1 MYPIFI
7 FLRPM
12 TATSKV
18 NCMQQGTASLN
29 YTHHSLQIMSNC
41 PVPILQ
47 SGPFTKTAPH
57 HEPNEEYYRPASNG
71 TQKESTPQA
80 QYYSASFP
88 GHPIPQ
94 VREVRSIRTDRQPT
108 PHGLSPL
115 DFIRISISPSGNG
128 GHESSHYYQIQHQKN
143 HSQAS
148 SYPPSR
154 DQYYPRSTDASLSS
168 FSDDIFE
175 SGVTTPAS
183 DHSTCS
189 SSGLSS
195 RSSCTGLLSVPSES
209 SICSNGSICSNVS
222 SQIFFPQSGGS
233 YYSQQQQNQQTP
245 HYIIAT

>member
-1 MYPIFI
+1 MNRPI
-7 FLRPM
+7 

-18 NCMQQGTASLN
+18 NCMQQSTTSLN
-29 YTHHSLQIMSNC
+29 YSHQTLQMMSNC

-47 SGPFTKTAPH
+47 SGPFTKPAPH
-57 HEPNEEYYRPASNG
+57 HEGNEEYYRTPTNG
-71 TQKESTPQA
+71 TQKENTPQA
-80 QYYSASFP
+80 QYYSAPFP

-94 VREVRSIRTDRQPT
+94 VREIRCLRADRQAA

-128 GHESSHYYQIQHQKN
+128 GLECSQYYQIQHQKTQ
-143 HSQAS
+143 SQAS

-154 DQYYPRSTDASLSS
+154 DQYYTRSTDASLSS

-175 SGVTTPAS
+175 SGMTTPAS

-195 RSSCTGLLSVPSES
+195 RSSCAGLLSVPSEGS
-209 SICSNGSICSNVS
+209 LCSNGSICSNVS
-222 SQIFFPQSGGS
+222 SQMFFPQSGGS